1 MVCLIFI
8 SFRVQPIT
16 QFAFYIDI
24 KVHRLFVVEQ
34 NGIYLAKILINRK
47 NCFEVFCSAF
57 VISFYLTIRQIVIR
71 LVSRYLHTY

>member
-34 NGIYLAKILINRK
+34 NGIYLAKNINK
-47 NCFEVFCSAF
+47 PKKLF
-57 VISFYLTIRQIVIR
+57 
-71 LVSRYLHTY
+71 